1 MTHRDRNRGADGPS
15 RLRRYWVRAAL
26 SLGLSGL
33 SVVGSALLLLSPE
46 PALIPPA
53 RSRARKAPPP
63 PPLAAHQLGPR
74 TSTAALASARTPESK
89 VMALR
94 DLERKDPSLAAA
106 EARKLLTD
114 PLPFVR
120 VNAVAVLARSGDP
133 AAEATLAG
141 LDPTARA
148 LAAAV
153 RERR

>member
-1 MTHRDRNRGADGPS
+1 MTHRDRNRGVDGPS

-33 SVVGSALLLLSPE
+33 AIIGSARVLLGPE
-46 PALIPPA
+46 PALVPPA

-63 PPLAAHQLGPR
+63 PPLAAHQLGPGAGA
-74 TSTAALASARTPESK
+74 AALASARTPEAK

-94 DLERKDPSLAAA
+94 DLERNDPSLAAA

-133 AAEATLAG
+133 AAEVTLAG

-153 RERR
+153 RARR